1 MLDTVSVPR
10 LLIGGLRSGS
20 GKATLAMGLVAALA
34 RRGRRVQTFKVGPDV
49 IDCAYLSHVSGRSC
63 RNLDSWMLGD
73 DGVRRSLAGGLSE
86 ADMAVIVGAGGLF
99 DGHGLALDAEH
110 PFPGSTAEVG
120 HLVAAPV
127 VLVLD
132 VSSMAET
139 AAAAALGIKEL
150 DPGLNVVGVVLNNV
164 PNEHRARTVEDAVW
178 RYARLPVLGSLPHI
192 AEAELPSLP
201 ASLVPLS
208 ESPEAD
214 AHLAALAD
222 AVERHCNVDLI
233 ERLSRGAGELHLP
246 AGARAGRG
254 ARAEGDPPVR
264 VGVAFDEAFSFYYSE
279 NLELLEAAG
288 AEIVPFSPLDD
299 RSLPA
304 GLDGLYLG
312 GGLHDPHLPALAKN
326 RSLLDSLRRAH
337 EHGVPIYAECGG
349 AVLCAESIRAADG
362 GLHPMSG
369 LLPVRLASTGDRVQ
383 KGYRNLRVTRDT
395 PLASVGALL
404 RGFEFHFSLV
414 DGVDPRLDAAYT
426 MHDAEGEPLG
436 AEGWASDTLLASLV
450 HLHFGQN
457 GHLAPTF
464 VRTLQTARLRRRALA
479 STR

>member
-10 LLIGGLRSGS
+10 LLISGLRSGS
-20 GKATLAMGLVAALA
+20 GKTTLAMGLVAALA
-34 RRGRRVQTFKVGPDV
+34 RRGLTVQTFKVGPDV
-49 IDCAYLSHVSGRSC
+49 IDCAYLSHVSGRPT

-73 DGVRRSLAGGLSE
+73 DGVRHSLAGGLRE

-120 HLVAAPV
+120 HLVGAPV

-150 DPGLNVVGVVLNNV
+150 DPGLHLVGVVLNNV
-164 PNEHRARTVEDAVW
+164 PNEHRARSVEDAVW

-201 ASLVPLS
+201 ASLVPLA

-214 AHLAALAD
+214 AHLASLAD

-233 ERLSRGAGELHLP
+233 ERLSRGAGELRLP
-246 AGARAGRG
+246 PAAHRPVSDGGAH
-254 ARAEGDPPVR
+254 PVR

-288 AEIVPFSPLDD
+288 AKIVPFSPLED

-312 GGLHDPHLPALAKN
+312 GGLRDSHLPALARN
-326 RSLLDSLRRAH
+326 RALLEQLRRAH
-337 EHGVPIYAECGG
+337 EHGLPIYAECGG

-362 GLHPMSG
+362 SSHAMTG

-395 PLASVGALL
+395 PLAPVGSLL
-404 RGFEFHFSLV
+404 RGFEFHFTRV
-414 DGVDPRLDAAYT
+414 DGVSGRLDAAYT

-436 AEGWASDTLLASLV
+436 AEGWATDTLLASLV
-450 HLHFGQN
+450 HLHFGQS
-457 GHLAPTF
+457 GDLAPAF
-464 VRTLQTARLRRRALA
+464 VRTIEAARLRRRAVA
-479 STR
+479 ATR